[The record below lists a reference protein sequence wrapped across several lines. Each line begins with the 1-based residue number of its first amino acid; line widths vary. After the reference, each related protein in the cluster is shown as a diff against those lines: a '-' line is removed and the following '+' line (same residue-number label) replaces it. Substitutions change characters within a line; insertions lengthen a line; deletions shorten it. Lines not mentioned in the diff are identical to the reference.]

1 MKGIGEGFKEE
12 DMEAMGSKTE
22 GKCLT
27 FRLGKEEYGV
37 EILKVREIVGLLD
50 ITAVPMTADH
60 VRGVVNLRGKIIP
73 VVDLRR
79 KLGLPETERSREN
92 CIIIVIVRGRQGEV
106 LVGLLVDAVN
116 EVLWVGEGEV
126 DPLPDMGGTQSLDFV
141 RGLAKVRGRVVILL
155 DIDKVVR
162 QQDLQGLEELEK
174 IIESNETKEVSH
186 V

>member
-1 MKGIGEGFKEE
+1 
-12 DMEAMGSKTE
+12 METTVLKKE

-50 ITAVPMTADH
+50 ITAVPRTSAH

-79 KLGLPETERSREN
+79 KLGLPDAAASREN
-92 CIIIVIVRGRQGEV
+92 CIIIVIVRGGQGEV

-126 DPLPDMGGTQSLDFV
+126 DDLPDIGDSQALEFV

-155 DIDKVVR
+155 DIDKVVH
-162 QQDLQGLEELEK
+162 QQDLKGLEQLEK
-174 IIESNETKEVSH
+174 IIEAKETKEVSH
-186 V
+186 E

>member
-1 MKGIGEGFKEE
+1 
-12 DMEAMGSKTE
+12 METTLTRKE

-27 FRLGKEEYGV
+27 FRLGSEEYGV
-37 EILKVREIVGLLD
+37 EILKVREIVGLMD
-50 ITAVPMTADH
+50 ITAVPRTSTH

-79 KLGLPETERSREN
+79 KLGLPEVAASREN
-92 CIIIVIVRGRQGEV
+92 CIIIVIVRGGQGEV

-126 DPLPDMGGTQSLDFV
+126 DDLPDIGDSHALEFV

-162 QQDLQGLEELEK
+162 QQELRGLEQLEQ
-174 IIESNETKEVSH
+174 IVESKGTKEVSH
-186 V
+186 E